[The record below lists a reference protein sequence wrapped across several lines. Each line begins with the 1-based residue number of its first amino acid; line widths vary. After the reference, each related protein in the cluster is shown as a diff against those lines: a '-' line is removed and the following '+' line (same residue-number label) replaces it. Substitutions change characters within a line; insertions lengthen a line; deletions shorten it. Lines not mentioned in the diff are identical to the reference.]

1 MSEHSRKRIYLDNA
15 ATSWP
20 KPPAVYDAVDR
31 YQREVGA
38 PSGRGSSRAAEEV
51 MRLVARTRSVA
62 ADLLGIADPNRVIF
76 TNSGTDSL
84 NMAIGGLVR
93 PGDHVVTTVCEHNS
107 VLRPLR
113 YLSDTADV
121 SVSYVP
127 CDGEGFVSP
136 DDVRQALRANTGL
149 VVVVHGSNVTGAIQP
164 IAEIGQIVRA
174 HGAYLLID
182 AAQTLGEVP
191 LTLEGAHADVIAAP
205 GHKGLLGPLGTGV
218 LCLSER
224 AANEMRPLRFGGTGT
239 SSEEDRQPPEL
250 PYKFEAGNLNV
261 PGIVGL
267 NASLADFHELRV
279 QKIQEHHQQLAGHLL
294 SGLDVIPGVTIYG
307 PHSVKSRT
315 SVVSFT
321 VKGYDPQEFA
331 TVLEMSTGVESRAG
345 LHCAPRMH
353 AALGTRAAGGTIR
366 LSPGW
371 STTAEEI
378 ELALVA
384 IAQAAAHAAS

>member
-1 MSEHSRKRIYLDNA
+1 MERIYLDNA

-20 KPPAVYDAVDR
+20 KPAVVYDAVDR
-31 YQREVGA
+31 YQRENGS
-38 PSGRGSSRAAEEV
+38 PSGRGNSRHAEEV
-51 MRLVARTRSVA
+51 QRTIARARRGVAELV
-62 ADLLGIADPNRVIF
+62 GIDEPNRVIF

-84 NMAIGGLVR
+84 NTAIFGLLR

-127 CDGEGFVSP
+127 CDGEGYVSP
-136 DDVRQALRANTGL
+136 DDVRGALKPHTRLA
-149 VVVVHGSNVTGAIQP
+149 VVVHGSNVTGAIQP
-164 IAEIGQIVRA
+164 INEIGLIVRE
-174 HGAYLLID
+174 HGAYFLVD

-191 LTLEGAHADVIAAP
+191 INFQDSHADMIAFP

-224 AANEMRPLRFGGTGT
+224 AAKELKPFRFGGTGT
-239 SSEEDRQPPEL
+239 SSDADSQPEEL
-250 PYKFEAGNLNV
+250 PQKFEAGNLNV
-261 PGIVGL
+261 PGLVGL
-267 NASLADFHELRV
+267 GASLTDFHEAKV
-279 QKIQEHHQQLAGHLL
+279 QKLEQHHQSLAGQLL
-294 SGLDVIPGVTIYG
+294 NGLDSIAGVTIHG
-307 PHSVKSRT
+307 PAAAKSRS

-331 TVLEMSTGVESRAG
+331 SVLEMSAGIECRAG

-353 AALGTRAAGGTIR
+353 EALGTLATGGTVR

-371 STTAEEI
+371 STTTAEI
-378 ELALVA
+378 DLALVA
-384 IAQAAAHAAS
+384 IAQAANAAT

>member
-1 MSEHSRKRIYLDNA
+1 MSPQRIYLDNA

-20 KPPAVYDAVDR
+20 KPAAVYDAVDR
-31 YQREVGA
+31 YQRENGS
-38 PSGRGSSRAAEEV
+38 PSGRASSRSAEAVQRTIARARWEV
-51 MRLVARTRSVA
+51 ANLI
-62 ADLLGIADPNRVIF
+62 GIDEPNRVIF

-84 NMAIGGLVR
+84 NTAILGLLR

-113 YLSDTADV
+113 YLSDNLDV
-121 SVSYVP
+121 RVSYVP

-136 DDVRQALRANTGL
+136 DDIRRALKPSTRL

-164 IAEIGQIVRA
+164 INEIGRIVRE
-174 HGAYLLID
+174 HGAYFLVD

-191 LTLEGAHADVIAAP
+191 ISFQDCHADLIAAP
-205 GHKGLLGPLGTGV
+205 GHKGLLGLLGTGV

-224 AANEMRPLRFGGTGT
+224 TTKELKPFRFGGTGT
-239 SSEEDRQPPEL
+239 SSDADSQPEEL
-250 PYKFEAGNLNV
+250 PHKFEAGNLNV
-261 PGIVGL
+261 PGLVGL
-267 NASLADFHELRV
+267 GASLAEFHEAKV
-279 QKIQEHHQQLAGHLL
+279 QKLKQHHQMLAGRLL
-294 SGLDVIPGVTIYG
+294 NGLETINGVNVHG
-307 PHSVKSRT
+307 QRSVKSRT

-331 TVLEMSTGVESRAG
+331 AVLEMSAGIECRAG

-353 AALGTRAAGGTIR
+353 EALGTLASGGTVR

-371 STTAEEI
+371 ATTAEEI
-378 ELALVA
+378 DFALVS
-384 IAQAAAHAAS
+384 IAQAARVAN